1 MFEVQQ
7 QIQDP
12 FVVAAEQ
19 QSKLGE
25 VTVPVVDLLK
35 PPPGHDV
42 AVGQGHF

>member
-1 MFEVQQ
+1 MFEVEQ

-12 FVVAAEQ
+12 VVVAAEQ

-35 PPPGHDV
+35 SAPGTM
-42 AVGQGHF
+42 